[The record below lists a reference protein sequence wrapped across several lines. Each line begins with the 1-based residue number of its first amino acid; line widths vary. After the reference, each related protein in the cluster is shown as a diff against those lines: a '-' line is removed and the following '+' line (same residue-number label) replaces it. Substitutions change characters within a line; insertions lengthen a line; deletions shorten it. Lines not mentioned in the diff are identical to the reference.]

1 MISKGCLVRTVVPK
15 HWYAGRSTVFLT
27 ISDPYENDRGEP
39 VIQVYSPSKWGNA
52 AIYYVAS
59 LEVISGV

>member
-1 MISKGCLVRTVVPK
+1 MISKGCLVRTVVAK
-15 HWYAGRSTVFLT
+15 HWKPTVFLA
-27 ISDPYENDRGEP
+27 ISDPYENDLGEP

-52 AIYYVAS
+52 SIYYVAS

>member
-1 MISKGCLVRTVVPK
+1 MISKGCLVRTIVAK
-15 HWYAGRSTVFLT
+15 HWTPRVFLA

-52 AIYYVAS
+52 SIYYVAS

>member
-1 MISKGCLVRTVVPK
+1 MISKGCLVRTIVAK
-15 HWYAGRSTVFLT
+15 HWTSRVFLA

>member
-1 MISKGCLVRTVVPK
+1 MISKGCLVRTIVAK
-15 HWYAGRSTVFLT
+15 HWTPRVFLA

-39 VIQVYSPSKWGNA
+39 VIQVYSPSTRGPWGNA
-52 AIYYVAS
+52 SIYYVAS